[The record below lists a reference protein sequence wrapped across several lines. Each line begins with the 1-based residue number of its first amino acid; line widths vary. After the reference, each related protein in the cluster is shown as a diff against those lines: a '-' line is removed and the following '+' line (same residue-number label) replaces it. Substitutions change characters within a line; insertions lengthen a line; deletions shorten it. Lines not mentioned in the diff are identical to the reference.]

1 MTNNRVEIMKK
12 LNALFLTLLA
22 ASSYAHDPKIV
33 GSGDIRE
40 TPFPGHSTFLLSNH
54 NGTPSGAAILRLE
67 VPPHTFGAPPHIHS
81 QEDEHFY
88 VISGT
93 IEFLDREDTHIVGP
107 GSLVVLPRGHLHGF
121 WNLSGE
127 PAEMLLIVTPGEF
140 ASFFDSVVARVRS
153 ENPGNPQLVGA
164 IIAQVAAE
172 YSVEIFPDKVPESA
186 LKVMP
191 K

>member
-1 MTNNRVEIMKK
+1 MKK
-12 LNALFLTLLA
+12 LHTLFLTMLA
-22 ASSYAHDPKIV
+22 TSSYAHDPKV
-33 GSGDIRE
+33 VFPVDTLE
-40 TPFPGHSTFLLSNH
+40 TPFPGHSTFLLSDH
-54 NGTPSGAAILRLE
+54 NGTPSGAAILKLKI
-67 VPPHTFGAPPHIHS
+67 PPYTFGAPPHVHS

-93 IEFLDREDTHIVGP
+93 VEFLDREDTRTAGP

-121 WNLSGE
+121 WNLTGE

-140 ASFFDSVVARVRS
+140 ASFFDSVVARVRF
-153 ENPGNPQLVGA
+153 ENPGNSRQVGA

-172 YSVEIFPDKVPESA
+172 YSVEIFPNKVPESA
-186 LKVMP
+186 LEVMP